1 MIEFDGEM
9 SVEEIEAMSQARA
22 EYSTSARAARAYAV
36 YAARASALRAQQ
48 KETML
53 SNSVPVLQE
62 QVRSLQQRVIEL
74 EGNVSYEEV

>member
-9 SVEEIEAMSQARA
+9 SVEEIYGVQSRA
-22 EYSTSARAARAYAV
+22 ECSTSARATS
-36 YAARASALRAQQ
+36 AALAALRAQQ

-53 SNSVPVLQE
+53 SDSVPVLQE

-74 EGNVSYEEV
+74 EGDVSYEEV